1 MSVVPHTRTRIKI
14 CGITNAEDA
23 AVAVAAGAD
32 AIGVIF
38 APSPRQVSLEKAAA
52 ALAVVPPPV
61 ARIGVFVDASAEEI
75 AAAVSACGLT
85 TVQLSGHESPE
96 ACDAVRVP
104 VIKVLSVGTDF
115 DIRTIEPYRDHA
127 AAILFDTFV
136 AGKAGG
142 TSQTFDWQ
150 AVSEVSGRV
159 PSFVAGGLNPDNV
172 RECILATTPFAV
184 DVASGVET
192 SPGKKDHQKLFAF
205 CAAVRAADREA
216 LSHE

>member
-1 MSVVPHTRTRIKI
+1 MNSRTRIKV

-38 APSPRQVSLEKAAA
+38 APSPRQVTLDQAAA
-52 ALAVVPPPV
+52 ALAVVPLPV

-75 AAAVSACGLT
+75 ALAVLACGLT
-85 TVQLSGHESPE
+85 AVQLSGHESPE
-96 ACDAVRVP
+96 DCDAISVP
-104 VIKVLSVGTDF
+104 VLKAIGVGTDF
-115 DIRTIEPYRDHA
+115 DTLTVEPYRDHA
-127 AAILFDTFV
+127 AALLFDTFV

-150 AVSEVSGRV
+150 AVGEVSGRV
-159 PSFVAGGLNPDNV
+159 PFFVAGGLNPHNV
-172 RECILATTPFAV
+172 GECIASLHPYAV
-184 DVASGVET
+184 DVSSGVES
-192 SPGKKDHQKLFAF
+192 SPGEKDHQKVIAF

-216 LSHE
+216 QTHE

>member
-1 MSVVPHTRTRIKI
+1 MNARTRIKV

-38 APSPRQVSLEKAAA
+38 APSPRQVTLDQAAA
-52 ALAVVPPPV
+52 ALASVPLPV
-61 ARIGVFVDASAEEI
+61 ARIGVFVDASSEEI

-85 TVQLSGHESPE
+85 AVQFSGHEQPE
-96 ACDAVRVP
+96 ECDAVGVP
-104 VIKVLSVGTDF
+104 VIKVISVGTDF
-115 DIRTIEPYRDHA
+115 DIHTAGPYRDHA
-127 AAILFDTFV
+127 AALLLDTFV

-150 AVSEVSGRV
+150 AVGEVSGRV
-159 PSFVAGGLNPDNV
+159 PFFVAGGLTPQNV
-172 RECILATTPFAV
+172 GECIAVLRPYAV
-184 DVASGVET
+184 DVSSGVEFA
-192 SPGKKDHQKLFAF
+192 PGKKDHRKVIGF

-216 LSHE
+216 QTHE